1 MTLSRIPFHRRLGF
15 KITATA
21 AAAILVPVVF
31 LAALT
36 IRAQHEELVAQAENG
51 AAILSETVRSATHD
65 FMLKDQRED
74 AYRIVEIVG
83 HESLRKDSPIE
94 SVRIFNKQGATV
106 YSTNRVEIG
115 RIADKGAD
123 VCAPCHGGLGAPVT
137 NPDPATRSRITTAS
151 GHRVLSLVTPI
162 YNEASCSAAE
172 CHAHPKDQRVLGL
185 LDVALSLQDVDD
197 RRARATWRI
206 AGLSLLSL
214 VVLTALVS
222 VIVRFLVFRPVSE
235 MLAATKDLAHGGA
248 PAPLPIHSH
257 DEIGLLGR
265 SFNEMSDSLRKAR
278 AELQAAADGLEQQVE
293 ERTAALKQAQEAL
306 VQTEKLA
313 SLGTLSA
320 SIAHEINNP
329 LAGILTFARLMA
341 RTLETGEVDD
351 AARATCLRNL
361 GLIQRETERCTRIVR
376 SLLDFA
382 RARPIDLHPV
392 DATAALDE
400 AISLTQH
407 KLQLQQVVVTKCFD
421 GPAIVKGDFGQ
432 LRQVFVNLI
441 LNACDA
447 MPKGGSLAL
456 ASRKLEDGRAVEI
469 SFTDTGTGIAPENLS
484 RLFDPFFTTKEM
496 GTGLGLSVAYGVVEK
511 HGGSMKVQSR
521 LGEGTT
527 MTIRLPLA
535 GEAAAPAGAAA

>member
-1 MTLSRIPFHRRLGF
+1 MILSRIPFHRRLGF

-21 AAAILVPVVF
+21 AAAILVPVTLVAG
-31 LAALT
+31 LM
-36 IRAQHEELVAQAENG
+36 IRAQHAELIARAEG
-51 AAILSETVRSATHD
+51 SAAILSETVRSATHD

-83 HESLRKDSPIE
+83 HESLRKDSSIE

-106 YSTNRVEIG
+106 YSTDRAEIG
-115 RIADKGAD
+115 RIADKRAD
-123 VCAPCHGGLGAPVT
+123 VCSPCHGGAGAPVT
-137 NPDPATRSRITTAS
+137 SPDPATRSRITTSS

-162 YNEASCSAAE
+162 YNEVSCSAAG
-172 CHAHPKDQRVLGL
+172 CHAHPQEQRVLGL
-185 LDVALSLQDVDD
+185 LDVALSLKDVDD
-197 RRARATWRI
+197 RRAAATWRI
-206 AGLSLLSL
+206 AGLSLLAL

-222 VIVRFLVFRPVSE
+222 VIVRILVFRPVSE

-248 PAPLPIHSH
+248 PAPLPIHSL
-257 DEIGLLGR
+257 DELGMLGR

-278 AELQAAADGLEQQVE
+278 AELQAAADGLEHQVE
-293 ERTAALKQAQEAL
+293 ERTAALKKAQEAL

-341 RTLETGEVDD
+341 RTLESGDVDD
-351 AARATCLRNL
+351 AARATCLKNL

-382 RARPIDLHPV
+382 RARPIELRAV
-392 DATAALDE
+392 DAVSALDE
-400 AISLTQH
+400 AVSLTQH
-407 KLQLQQVVVTKCFD
+407 KLQLQQVVVTRTAD
-421 GPAIVKGDFGQ
+421 GTAIVQGDFGQ

-447 MPKGGSLAL
+447 MPKGGSLAVV
-456 ASRKLEDGRAVEI
+456 SRRVEDGRAVEI
-469 SFTDTGTGIAPENLS
+469 SFTDTGAGIAPENLS
-484 RLFDPFFTTKEM
+484 RIFDPFFTTKEM
-496 GTGLGLSVAYGVVEK
+496 GTGLGLSVVYGVVEK
-511 HGGSMKVQSR
+511 HGGSMKAQSR

-527 MTIRLPLA
+527 MTVRLPLA